1 MKKILVI
8 SYYWP
13 PSGGSGVQRWLYF
26 CHFLKAAGFEV
37 DVLTIDPESAAYP
50 SIDDSLAELSEGINV
65 HYASSAFNPVKIYA
79 KFKKGNLKKQVP
91 AGSFGSKKKTF
102 FDQIAGFIRANFF
115 VPDARVTWNKN
126 AIAKAI
132 EIHESNQF
140 DLVITTG
147 PPHSTHLIGL
157 ALKKKYGLKWLAD
170 FRDPWQELYYNSL
183 FKKLPF
189 AKKLDAKLENEVLT
203 LADQITT
210 VGPSLKELLQSK
222 ISEQAQKVN
231 FIYNGFDEKIFE
243 NCSENRSPIFT
254 VAHIGTWSTQQAY
267 KEIVAALTALCN
279 EAYQIRFLLVGKVAP
294 FIVQELKSIPHLIL
308 EEKGI
313 VSHQAAANE
322 MYNADILL
330 NCYPILTQAEYMISG
345 KLMEY
350 LASGNYSIT
359 IGDLKSDGAH
369 LLKQF
374 PSAEILANNEVEQL
388 IQLIKNRYASN
399 RERFVYPEL
408 LKKYTRQTTTDE
420 LIELLNKL

>member
-26 CHFLKAAGFEV
+26 CHYLKAAGFEV
-37 DVLTIDPESAAYP
+37 DVLTIDPTSAAYP
-50 SIDDSLAELSEGINV
+50 SIDDSLSKLSDGINV
-65 HYASSAFNPVKIYA
+65 HYASSPFNPVKIYA
-79 KFKKGNLKKQVP
+79 KFKKGSLKKQVP

-102 FDQIAGFIRANFF
+102 FDQIAGLIRANFF

-126 AIAKAI
+126 AIAKAK
-132 EIHESNQF
+132 EIYKINHF

-157 ALKKKYGLKWLAD
+157 ALKKEYGVKWLAD

-183 FKKLPF
+183 FKKMPF
-189 AKKLDAKLENEVLT
+189 AKKQDARLENEVLKH
-203 LADQITT
+203 ADLITT
-210 VGPSLKELLQSK
+210 VGPSLKELLQNK
-222 ISEQAQKVN
+222 IPEQAQKVN
-231 FIYNGFDEKIFE
+231 FIYNGFDENIFE

-254 VAHIGTWSTQQAY
+254 IAHIGTWSTQQAY
-267 KEIVAALTALCN
+267 KEIILALTALCN
-279 EAYQIRFLLVGKVAP
+279 EGYQIRFLLVGKVAP
-294 FIVQELKSIPHLIL
+294 FIVQELKAISQLIL
-308 EEKGI
+308 EEKGL
-313 VSHQAAANE
+313 VSHQEAANE

-330 NCYPILTQAEYMISG
+330 NCYPLQTQASYMISG

-350 LASGNYSIT
+350 LASGNYNVT

-369 LLKQF
+369 LIKQF
-374 PSAEILANNEVEQL
+374 PSAEMLANNEVEQL
-388 IQLIKNRYASN
+388 IQLIKNRYSSN
-399 RERFVYPEL
+399 RERFTYPNL
-408 LKKYTRQTTTDE
+408 LKNYTRQATSIE